1 MLVRGCK
8 EMKSNHIAMTLVIKA
23 PIEKVWQALA
33 QWESQGEWM
42 LLTKVEVTS
51 EIREGVGTSIAA
63 FTGIGKVGLMDHMK
77 VTKWQP
83 PNICDVVHTGRII
96 KGTGRFE
103 LTQIDDFTT
112 RFDWSEEILAPR
124 AVFLLIAPGLY
135 AGVRISLM
143 ALRRQLQ
150 SV

>member
-1 MLVRGCK
+1 
-8 EMKSNHIAMTLVIKA
+8 MKCNHIAMVLEIKA

-33 QWESQGEWM
+33 QWENQGEWM
-42 LLTKVEVTS
+42 LLTKVEVVS
-51 EIREGVGTSIAA
+51 KIREGVGTSIAA
-63 FTGIGKVGLMDHMK
+63 FTGIGKLGLMDHMQ
-77 VTKWQP
+77 VTTWQP

-103 LTQIDDFTT
+103 LTQIDAFTT

-124 AVFLLIAPGLY
+124 AIFLLIAPGLY

>member
-1 MLVRGCK
+1 
-8 EMKSNHIAMTLVIKA
+8 MKSNHIAMNLIIKA
-23 PIEKVWQALA
+23 PINKVWEAIA
-33 QWESQGEWM
+33 QWETQGDWM

-51 EIREGVGTSIAA
+51 KIREGVGTSIAA
-63 FTGIGKVGLMDHMK
+63 FTGIGKLGLMDQMQ
-77 VTKWQP
+77 VSAWQP

-103 LTQIDDFTT
+103 LTQIDASTT
-112 RFDWSEEILAPR
+112 RFDWSEEIEAPR
-124 AVFLLIAPGLY
+124 AIFLLIAPGLY

>member
-1 MLVRGCK
+1 MT
-8 EMKSNHIAMTLVIKA
+8 SNHIAMTLIIKA

-33 QWESQGEWM
+33 QWESQGDWM

-51 EIREGVGTSIAA
+51 QIREGVGTSIAA
-63 FTGIGKVGLMDHMK
+63 FTGIGKLGLMDHMT
-77 VTKWQP
+77 VTAWHP

-103 LTQIDDFTT
+103 LTQIDAFTT
-112 RFDWSEEILAPR
+112 QFDWSEEIQTPR
-124 AVFLLIAPGLY
+124 AIFLLIAPGLY

-143 ALRRQLQ
+143 AFRRQLQ
-150 SV
+150 TV

>member
-1 MLVRGCK
+1 MRN
-8 EMKSNHIAMTLVIKA
+8 NHIAMNLVIKA
-23 PIEKVWQALA
+23 PINKVWQSLE

-51 EIREGVGTSIAA
+51 KIREGVGASIAA
-63 FTGIGKVGLMDHMK
+63 FTGIGKLGIMDHMQ
-77 VTKWQP
+77 VTNWQP
-83 PNICDVVHTGRII
+83 PNICDVIHTGRII

-103 LTQIDDFTT
+103 LTQIDAFTT
-112 RFDWSEEILAPR
+112 RFDWSEEIKAPR
-124 AVFLLIAPGLY
+124 AIFLLIAPGLY

>member
-1 MLVRGCK
+1 MR
-8 EMKSNHIAMTLVIKA
+8 SNHIEMTLVMKA

-77 VTKWQP
+77 VTAWQP

-124 AVFLLIAPGLY
+124 AVFLLIVPGLY